1 MTESSINFVVDD
13 GVGILTLAQ
22 AARGNPFD
30 GKFCAELNAIA
41 TQCSM
46 GRDIRSILIRAEG
59 RFFSVGGD
67 LNSLASSREGLAHF
81 VPAATADLHMAISRL
96 ARSNA
101 PVVAAVHALAA
112 GGAVAFLAG
121 ADFVLASPEAAF
133 YAAFTGI
140 GISCDTGGSYFLPRR
155 VGSRKAAAFLL
166 LNQTWSAEEA
176 MTSGLVTQIVQR
188 DDLDAEALKLA
199 RKLAAGPTRAYG
211 EIKNLLLSSFEQ
223 SLEGQLEIE
232 ARAMARS
239 SATEDAWQAL
249 NTVKVKQKP
258 TFNNT

>member
-1 MTESSINFVVDD
+1 MTDSSINYVVDD
-13 GVGILTLAQ
+13 GVAILTLAQ
-22 AARGNPFD
+22 GARGNPFD

-41 TQCSM
+41 TQCSIN
-46 GRDIRSILIRAEG
+46 RDIRSILIRAEG

-67 LNSLASSREGLAHF
+67 LNSLASSREGLANF
-81 VPAATADLHMAISRL
+81 VSTGTANLHMAISRL
-96 ARSNA
+96 ARCDA
-101 PVVAAVHALAA
+101 PVIAAVHALAA

-176 MTSGLVTQIVQR
+176 MASGLVTQIVPR

-239 SATEDAWQAL
+239 SATDDAWQAL
-249 NTVKVKQKP
+249 NAVKAKQKP
-258 TFNNT
+258 TFNNI